1 MSHSNQNIYCQ
12 KALIHNA
19 VASLSTPV
27 HSIIVSC
34 SSLGPGGFP
43 VARLPFLL
51 PCCVAQISAEVQDY
65 VLSFNLFTPLCH
77 CVLVSVISHGWSFNG
92 EVVAY
97 DIVTLEMFV
106 TLTL

>member
-34 SSLGPGGFP
+34 SSLGPDGFP
-43 VARLPFLL
+43 VAWLPFLL

-65 VLSFNLFTPLCH
+65 FLSFNLFTPLCH

-92 EVVAY
+92 EVLAY